1 VRSAF
6 NSGDALPSNLIW
18 TFETDS
24 SQFFFGT
31 NYRKNTIN
39 IKEVITMFWD
49 EILRISNFVVEAFLH
64 IWPYLVVTMPLAVAV
79 QMSGASKYIKRA
91 FQAKPLTAIVLATL
105 VGAFSPFCS
114 CGVIPVIASL
124 LISGVPLAPV
134 MSFWIASPSMDPE
147 IFFLSVGMIGWELAV
162 WRLAA
167 TLVLSLAAGLITQ
180 LLVDRGWLGRQIL
193 RSRNYQP
200 APGLISTVK
209 DGWTNFKKRMRTASL
224 SETILPRSVPIAASQ
239 VHLMAIDGSSA
250 SAHAATGFPICSA
263 CESPPPVTSA
273 LLQNLAVEPAPAA
286 RQGCCTSNHQDFDPG
301 QSSDTF
307 RMRLLKETMGATWM
321 VAKFMALAFLLEGL
335 ITLYVPEG
343 WISAVLGSGN
353 PLTIITAALLGVPA
367 YTTSLTA
374 LPMISGLLN
383 QGMNPAAAL
392 AFLVAGPVTTL
403 PAMAAVWPLVV
414 RRVFGL
420 YVSFALVGAVLIGYL
435 FSLAGALL
443 G

>member
-1 VRSAF
+1 
-6 NSGDALPSNLIW
+6 
-18 TFETDS
+18 
-24 SQFFFGT
+24 
-31 NYRKNTIN
+31 
-39 IKEVITMFWD
+39 
-49 EILRISNFVVEAFLH
+49 
-64 IWPYLVVTMPLAVAV
+64 
-79 QMSGASKYIKRA
+79 
-91 FQAKPLTAIVLATL
+91 
-105 VGAFSPFCS
+105 
-114 CGVIPVIASL
+114 
-124 LISGVPLAPV
+124 
-134 MSFWIASPSMDPE
+134 
-147 IFFLSVGMIGWELAV
+147 
-162 WRLAA
+162 
-167 TLVLSLAAGLITQ
+167 
-180 LLVDRGWLGRQIL
+180 
-193 RSRNYQP
+193 
-200 APGLISTVK
+200 
-209 DGWTNFKKRMRTASL
+209 
-224 SETILPRSVPIAASQ
+224 
-239 VHLMAIDGSSA
+239 
-250 SAHAATGFPICSA
+250 
-263 CESPPPVTSA
+263 
-273 LLQNLAVEPAPAA
+273 
-286 RQGCCTSNHQDFDPG
+286 
-301 QSSDTF
+301 
-307 RMRLLKETMGATWM
+307 MRLLKETMGATWM